1 MTSAIVAA
9 DHLLDGVSA
18 LDVSTARLRQRVL
31 VPTRCADALLAGEA
45 ERVVVLAHGSLSS
58 SLIFQRLLLAL
69 AEARPQVVPIALDFR
84 GFGGTE
90 PAPVDATRGL
100 RDLSD
105 DLLALLDALDVP
117 AADLL
122 GWSMGAG
129 VVARAAADAPGRA
142 RTLTLLAPISPFGFG
157 GTSGPQGRLTTP
169 EAAGT
174 GSGGTVW
181 RFAWLLAA
189 KSHNGWGTRLVP
201 ELFSPRGVIR
211 AMYTA
216 PRLLP
221 WPDEN
226 LWVTAMCTTHVSPD
240 HYPGDM
246 RFTWR
251 WPYFAPGRRG
261 ILNAMSPL
269 YCRWDDLVDSPA
281 RPPIL
286 WMRGDLDIV
295 ASDLSLLDTAVVS
308 GAFLAPW
315 IPFAATASHPMVS
328 QTRAVLDRYVRAGGR
343 YEEVVLP
350 GVGHSVHLE
359 SPTRVLEALLAHLD
373 RVPVLTR

>member
-1 MTSAIVAA
+1 VTSAIVAA

-142 RTLTLLAPISPFGFG
+142 RTLTLLAPNSPFGFG

-221 WPDEN
+221 WPDED

-261 ILNAMSPL
+261 ILNSMSPL
-269 YCRWDDLVDSPA
+269 FCRWDDLAAAPGPDVLWVYGDADRIVSDASGLDLAVLGAAGVLPGYPGA
-281 RPPIL
+281 DVLPPQ
-286 WMRGDLDIV
+286 
-295 ASDLSLLDTAVVS
+295 
-308 GAFLAPW
+308 
-315 IPFAATASHPMVS
+315 PMIA
-328 QTRAVLDRYVRAGGR
+328 QTRAVLEAYRAAGGSYR
-343 YEEVVLP
+343 ELCLP
-350 GVGHSVHLE
+350 GVGHSPHLE
-359 SPTRVLEALLAHLD
+359 ADVQVRSALVAHL
-373 RVPVLTR
+373 RATG